1 MILILKQIL
10 IIIVSFL
17 IVYWFQYKD
26 DIKTKR
32 KRITLYDKFKFPL
45 LIATIIGLVLNIQD
59 LLNTDCKITSIVSIN
74 PMIQKESLSSHFS
87 DVNQQVYTDMP
98 DF

>member
-10 IIIVSFL
+10 IITISFL

-26 DIKTKR
+26 DLKVKR
-32 KRITLYDKFKFPL
+32 KRITMYEKFKFPL
-45 LIATIIGLVLNIQD
+45 LIATIVGLVLN
-59 LLNTDCKITSIVSIN
+59 LHEFMNKDCKITSVVVSPI
-74 PMIQKESLSSHFS
+74 IERKTESSHFS
-87 DVNQQVYTDMP
+87 DINQLIYTDMP

>member
-26 DIKTKR
+26 DIKTER

-59 LLNTDCKITSIVSIN
+59 LLNTDCKITS
-74 PMIQKESLSSHFS
+74 PMIQIESLSSHFS